1 MKKLAIL
8 TVLMG
13 VLLGCEKS
21 IPVVDPTALDN
32 RNIYIRM
39 YKYFDGDLL
48 DTSEVYQIN
57 GDMIKINKIY
67 ATLSGA
73 EFISYDESD
82 TVRTES
88 DLTMIDVTTTSEVKL
103 AHLPRGSYNG
113 SMSYMIG
120 LDSARAYAA
129 PESLE
134 DGNPL
139 KSGAVWNG
147 SDIGHSF
154 FQIEGGIFDPADTV
168 FTTPQSTFVWRF
180 ATPDLVVNKNEKRN
194 FSVANN
200 KDVFFVMNL
209 DVEKLFLGL
218 TPSQTPV
225 INCDP
230 ADGTDYNNAKILRD
244 NVISE
249 FVFEL

>member
-48 DTSEVYQIN
+48 DTSQVYQIN
-57 GDMIKINKIY
+57 GDLIKINKIY
-67 ATLSGA
+67 TTLSGA
-73 EFISYDESD
+73 EFISFDESD

-88 DLTMIDVTTTSEVKL
+88 DLTMIDVTTTSQIKL
-103 AHLPRGSYNG
+103 AYLPRGSYNG
-113 SMSYMIG
+113 SINYIIG

-139 KSGAVWNG
+139 KNGAVWNG

-154 FQIEGGIFDPADTV
+154 FQIEGGIFDPADSV

-180 ATPDLVVNKNEKRN
+180 ATPDLAVNKNEKRN

-209 DVEKLFLGL
+209 DIEKLFLGL

-230 ADGTDYNNAKILRD
+230 ADGTDYFNAKILRD

>member
-1 MKKLAIL
+1 MKKVVLL
-8 TVLMG
+8 GVLMG
-13 VLLGCEKS
+13 LFIGCEKS
-21 IPVVDPTALDN
+21 IPVVDPTALDD

-48 DTSEVYQIN
+48 DTSAIYQIN
-57 GDMIKINKIY
+57 GDIIKINSIY
-67 ATLSGA
+67 VTLSGA
-73 EFISYDESD
+73 RFTRFDDLD
-82 TVRTES
+82 TVVTES

-113 SMSYMIG
+113 TLTYNIG
-120 LDSARAYAA
+120 LDSARAFKA
-129 PESLE
+129 PENFE

-139 KSGAVWNG
+139 KKGTVWNG
-147 SDIGHSF
+147 GDIGHSF
-154 FQIEGGIFDPADTV
+154 FQIEGGIFAPTDTV
-168 FTTPQSTFVWRF
+168 FNNPQSTFVWRF
-180 ATPDLVVNKNEKRN
+180 ATPDLMVEKNEKRN
-194 FSVANN
+194 FSVASN

-225 INCDP
+225 INSDP
-230 ADGTDYNNAKILRD
+230 ADATDFNNAKILRD

>member
-1 MKKLAIL
+1 MKKVVLFG
-8 TVLMG
+8 VLMG
-13 VLLGCEKS
+13 ILMGCEKA

-48 DTSEVYQIN
+48 DTSKVYQIN
-57 GDMIKINKIY
+57 GDIIKINSIY
-67 ATLSGA
+67 TTLSGA
-73 EFISYDESD
+73 KFTRFDDGD
-82 TVRTES
+82 TVITES

-113 SMSYMIG
+113 TLTYNIG
-120 LDSARAYAA
+120 LDSARAYKA
-129 PESLE
+129 PENLE

-139 KSGAVWNG
+139 KSGKVWNG
-147 SDIGHSF
+147 SDIGHSY
-154 FQIEGGIFDPADTV
+154 FQIEGGIFAPTDTV

-180 ATPDLVVNKNEKRN
+180 ATPDLLVEKNEKRN
-194 FSVANN
+194 FSVASN
-200 KDVFFVMNL
+200 KDVFFVINL

-225 INCDP
+225 INSDP
-230 ADGTDYNNAKILRD
+230 ADVIDFNNAKILRD